1 MSEENFGQAVRA
13 QVLEVM
19 HDFDLRIEP
28 KEWKREMERQKQ
40 ELSENWNL
48 VYQEISGSR
57 DLPQSYLK
65 RFPRLFS
72 FGYSLGYQ
80 ISEML
85 GGQGSEN
92 HEAGVISALFNMY
105 ASLFDEICD
114 NYPHLVSRLME
125 IVNIKSLAK
134 AIGSDGKL
142 DACVP
147 LAVSDRDDIL
157 LRTVCLFMNQYF
169 AKCRIQKQVNKR
181 TYEEF
186 QTLILDLYRSELQ
199 SLQCTFTSG
208 ANSADIY
215 RILFTKS
222 ALPSWA
228 IFLTSFMCLK
238 REPRCNFVELKNAIV
253 GLGKAIWII
262 DDLSDVFEDLDRNR
276 WSYVWLKFHFE
287 HGVPLLQNDGK
298 VRDKTEL
305 CEDLLATSTLGDSAT
320 EMCKNLVNSFALL
333 RCHGYN
339 VSKFERNIII
349 WINSWIG

>member
-1 MSEENFGQAVRA
+1 
-13 QVLEVM
+13 
-19 HDFDLRIEP
+19 
-28 KEWKREMERQKQ
+28 MERQKQ
-40 ELSENWNL
+40 ELSENWNM
-48 VYQEISGSR
+48 VYQEISVNKE
-57 DLPQSYLK
+57 LPQHYLEK
-65 RFPRLFS
+65 FPRLFS

-80 ISEML
+80 ISEIL

-114 NYPHLVSRLME
+114 NYPHLVSRLIE
-125 IVNIKSLAK
+125 IVNVKSLAK
-134 AIGSDGKL
+134 AIDADEKL
-142 DACVP
+142 GMCIP

-157 LRTVCLFMNQYF
+157 LRTVCMFMNQYF
-169 AKCRIQKQVNKR
+169 TRCRIQKPIKNRMV
-181 TYEEF
+181 YEEF
-186 QTLILDLYRSELQ
+186 QSLILDLYKRELQ
-199 SLQCTFTSG
+199 SLQCTFTSNT
-208 ANSADIY
+208 NSADIY

-222 ALPSWA
+222 ALPSWT

-238 REPRCNFVELKNAIV
+238 REPKCNFVELKNAIV

-287 HGVPLLQNDGK
+287 HGVPLQNDGR

-305 CEDLLATSTLGDSAT
+305 CEDLLATNAVSDSAT
-320 EMCKNLVNSFALL
+320 EMCKNLVDSFALL
-333 RCHGYN
+333 RCYGYN
-339 VSKFERNIII
+339 VSKFEQNILV